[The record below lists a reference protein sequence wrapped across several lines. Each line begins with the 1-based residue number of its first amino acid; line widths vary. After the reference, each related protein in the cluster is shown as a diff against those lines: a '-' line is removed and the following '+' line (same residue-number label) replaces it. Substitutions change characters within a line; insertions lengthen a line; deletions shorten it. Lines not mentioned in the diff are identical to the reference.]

1 MSCTQLKA
9 LKTTAFV
16 ALFCVL
22 LIPTAKGQTDGSAP
36 SSNPEPVLEP
46 APAIPENKVAD
57 VRIVLIPKGMDR
69 TVVADRIHVKSGD
82 TLSPQ
87 AVSDDIQRIFRL
99 GFFENVQVTI
109 DDEGKGPVLTYYVQQ
124 RPMVET
130 VDLEGVDLDEEKQGQ
145 IESRALAQAGRFYD
159 PNKVQRLVTL
169 IRKAYEEDGHHFVDV
184 DLRVEKRAEN
194 RVAVKI
200 VVDAGKKLTIRKI
213 NIVGNTVLSDEEIIQ
228 FLANQE
234 EGPLSFMSDAG
245 SFQSELLIQRDVEVI
260 KQLYLSR
267 GYVFVR
273 VGRPRVSI
281 LPDRSG
287 IHIEIPI
294 SEGQQY
300 TVSEVDVAGDLIDPA
315 SVILEKANMEAG
327 QIFDVRVMIDD
338 MKNIGDHYRDR
349 GYAFADTSYDFLP
362 DRSNQTLKVVYK
374 IQKGSLVDIGFIEV
388 TGNKRTLDK
397 VVRRELKIQEGDLYS
412 ESKLQLSKALVVRT
426 GFFEPGPQGVQVRK
440 TPRRLDDG
448 SIVVDIDFHVREQRT
463 GSFQLGIGFSS
474 FESFMFN
481 GQVSEQNFL
490 GRGQTLMFNAMFSSL
505 RTLFQFQFH
514 DPYFFN
520 EFVGFGVNAYNISEF
535 FQSFERKRK
544 GGSLTW
550 SYRFTDYL
558 NLSFTYRLEHAEA
571 ILGSE
576 NNRASSP
583 VARAD
588 RIGWTSSGQLR
599 LSYDTRDNRM
609 FPKSGQYSLL
619 AFERADELIGSTSNY
634 NRILAQSRWY
644 FPFILGTTFRLNGQ
658 YSVINTEDPEG
669 VPTYE
674 RYFAGGIFD
683 IRGFTR
689 YSLGPSIQIAND
701 REPGSSL
708 REFVY
713 GGNKKVVF
721 NAEIEVPIIP
731 SAQIAGVLFF
741 DTGNAFAEG
750 EFPTYDTMRKSVGFG
765 FRWWAPIGPLRFEW
779 GFPLDR
785 RPDEEEMVFEF
796 TIGSAY

>member
-1 MSCTQLKA
+1 MA
-9 LKTTAFV
+9 V
-16 ALFCVL
+16 LFCVSG
-22 LIPTAKGQTDGSAP
+22 PTTVRAQAEAP
-36 SSNPEPVLEP
+36 PSPELVPET
-46 APAIPENKVAD
+46 APATATLATQRISER
-57 VRIVLIPKGMDR
+57 RIVLIPKGMDR
-69 TVVADRIHVKSGD
+69 TVVEDRIHVKVGD
-82 TLSPQ
+82 ELNPQ
-87 AVSDDIQRIFRL
+87 VVSDDIQRIFRL
-99 GFFENVQVTI
+99 GFFENIQVTV
-109 DDEGKGPVLTYYVQQ
+109 DEGPEGPILTYYVQQ
-124 RPMVET
+124 RPMVDT
-130 VDLEGVDLDEEKQGQ
+130 VDLVGIDLDEDKQGQ

-169 IRKAYEEDGHHFVDV
+169 IRKAYEEDGHHFVDI
-184 DLRVEKRAEN
+184 DLRVEKRENN
-194 RVAVKI
+194 RVAVSI
-200 VVDAGKKLTIRKI
+200 NVDAGNKLTIRKI

-234 EGPLSFMSDAG
+234 AGPFSFMSDAG

-267 GYVFVR
+267 GHVFVR
-273 VGRPRVSI
+273 IGRPRVTV

-287 IHIEIPI
+287 IHIEIPV
-294 SEGQQY
+294 SEGQAY
-300 TVSEVDVAGDLIDPA
+300 KVSAVDVAGDLIDPS
-315 SVILEKANMEAG
+315 SVILEKANLAPG
-327 QIFDVRVMIDD
+327 QVFDVRVMIED
-338 MKNIGDHYRDR
+338 MKRIGDHYRDR

-362 DRSNQTLKVVYK
+362 DRATQTLKVVYK

-388 TGNKRTLDK
+388 TGNKRTLDN
-397 VVRRELKIQEGDLYS
+397 VVRRELKIQEGDRYS
-412 ESKLQLSKALVVRT
+412 ESKLELSKAFIVRT
-426 GFFEPGPQGVQVRK
+426 GYFEPGPQGVQVRK
-440 TPRRLDDG
+440 IPRRLEDG
-448 SIVVDIDFHVREQRT
+448 TIVVDIDFHVREQRT
-463 GSFQLGIGFSS
+463 GSFQLGVGFSS

-520 EFVGFGVNAYNISEF
+520 EYVGFGVNGYNISEF
-535 FQSFERKRK
+535 FQSFERKRQ

-550 SYRFTDYL
+550 SYRFTDYM

-576 NNRASSP
+576 SNRRTSP

-588 RIGWTSSGQLR
+588 RIGWTSSAQLR

-609 FPKSGQYSLL
+609 FPKTGQYSLI
-619 AFERADELIGSTSNY
+619 AFERADERIGSTANY
-634 NRILAQSRWY
+634 NRVLAQSRWY
-644 FPFILGTTFRLNGQ
+644 FPFLFGTTFRLNGQ

-689 YSLGPSIQIAND
+689 YSLGPSIQVANN

-750 EFPTYDTMRKSVGFG
+750 EFPTYETMRKSVGFG